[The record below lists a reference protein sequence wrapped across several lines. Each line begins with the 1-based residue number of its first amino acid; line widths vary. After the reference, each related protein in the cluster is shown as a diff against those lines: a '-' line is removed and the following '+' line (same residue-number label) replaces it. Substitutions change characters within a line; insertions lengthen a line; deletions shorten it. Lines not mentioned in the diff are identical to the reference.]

1 MEFLRQTQTIL
12 AQQVDLTSL
21 PHPTTDEGRLR
32 VILTIVFSVTGS
44 IALLI
49 ITIAGLR
56 YVLSHGDPSL
66 IAQSKNAIIY
76 ALVGLLL
83 SIFALAIVTFVI
95 GRVA

>member
-1 MEFLRQTQTIL
+1 MDFLQQTIL
-12 AQQVDLTSL
+12 AQSIDLTSL
-21 PHPTTDEGRLR
+21 PNPTTDEARLR

-44 IALLI
+44 IALLV

-56 YVLSHGDPSL
+56 YVLSHGDPGL

-76 ALVGLLL
+76 ALIGLLL

>member
-1 MEFLRQTQTIL
+1 MDFLKQTIL
-12 AQQVDLTSL
+12 AQNIDLTSL
-21 PHPTTDEGRLR
+21 PNPTTDEARLR

-44 IALLI
+44 IALLV

-56 YVLSHGDPSL
+56 YVLSHGDPGL

>member
-1 MEFLRQTQTIL
+1 MNFLHQTIL
-12 AQQVDLTSL
+12 AQNIDLTSL
-21 PHPTTDEGRLR
+21 PNPTTDEGRLR

-44 IALLI
+44 IALLV

-56 YVLSHGDPSL
+56 YVLSHGDPGL

-76 ALVGLLL
+76 ALIGLLL